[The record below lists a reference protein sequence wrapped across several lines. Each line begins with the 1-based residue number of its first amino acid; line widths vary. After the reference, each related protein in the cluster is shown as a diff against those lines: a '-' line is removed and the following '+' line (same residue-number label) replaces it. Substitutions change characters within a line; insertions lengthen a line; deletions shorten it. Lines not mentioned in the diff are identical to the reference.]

1 MHTEPRT
8 PMQLLSEA
16 VHSSG
21 FLGHDDAIRLALI
34 AVLAEGH
41 MLFEDVPGVGKTRLA
56 KTLSGALGLKQ
67 ARIQFTPDL
76 LPSDITGLSIYNQRS
91 DVFEFKPGPI
101 FAQLVLCDEIN
112 RGTPKAQSALLEAMG
127 EHQVTADGQTYHLE
141 EPFLVMAT
149 QNPVEYEGTFALP
162 EAQRDRFL
170 VTARLGYPERRD
182 ELRLALSARLRYGA
196 TAQVF
201 RAEDLLELR
210 RQAQQLPVIE
220 DVAKYALAL
229 VEATRDDERILL
241 GLSPRATIALVAT
254 ARANAFLNGKD
265 YTTPDDVKYLFPAVA
280 RHRLVLRPG
289 AAMRG
294 ATAEGVIAAL
304 LQRVSVPGTLT
315 AVGRR

>member
-149 QNPVEYEGTFALP
+149 Q
-162 EAQRDRFL
+162 
-170 VTARLGYPERRD
+170 
-182 ELRLALSARLRYGA
+182 
-196 TAQVF
+196 
-201 RAEDLLELR
+201 
-210 RQAQQLPVIE
+210 
-220 DVAKYALAL
+220 
-229 VEATRDDERILL
+229 
-241 GLSPRATIALVAT
+241 
-254 ARANAFLNGKD
+254 
-265 YTTPDDVKYLFPAVA
+265 
-280 RHRLVLRPG
+280 
-289 AAMRG
+289 
-294 ATAEGVIAAL
+294 
-304 LQRVSVPGTLT
+304 
-315 AVGRR
+315 